1 MLGKL
6 AALLIILV
14 AAVAFFALNY
24 VDPEPS
30 QRRCPS
36 CGTTTLVVVRT
47 SVGGSTI
54 LACRTCGM
62 EVTIYE

>member
-24 VDPEPS
+24 IDPEPTE
-30 QRRCPS
+30 RRCPS
-36 CGTTTLVVVRT
+36 CGTATLVVART
-47 SVGGSTI
+47 SVGSSTI
-54 LACRTCGM
+54 MQCTTCGS